1 MRHWHWLIE
10 WDTPS
15 LGHIKA
21 VKRVVYSGR
30 SKYQDIMVIETY
42 EYGVALVLDGKTQS
56 TEADEFIYHEALVH
70 PAMILHGAPRKIL
83 ILGGGEGATLR
94 EALKYGSVGK
104 AVMVDIDEEVIR
116 VSREYMEF
124 MSRGAFEDKRV
135 NLVIGDA
142 LDYVFN
148 TSEAFDVIIA
158 DLSDPI
164 AEGPSYK
171 LYTRE
176 FYAKVNNI
184 LSPNGVFVTQAT
196 SPTNTPE
203 THAVIYNTVRSVFA
217 KTAYYHIFIPS
228 FEALWGF
235 VIASKTLDPR
245 GLNPKDVDET
255 LARHGVKT
263 RFYDSTAHAHM
274 FSVPRNLREFIEGE
288 TRISTF
294 DNPVYMP
301 A

>member
-10 WDTPS
+10 WDTPT
-15 LGHIKA
+15 LGHVKA
-21 VKRVVYSGR
+21 IKRVVYSGR
-30 SKYQDIMVIETY
+30 SKYQDIIVIETY
-42 EYGVALVLDGKTQS
+42 EYGLALVLDGKTQS
-56 TEADEFIYHEALVH
+56 TELDEFIYHEALVH
-70 PAMILHGAPRKIL
+70 PAMILHGAPRKVL

-94 EALKYGSVGK
+94 EALKYGSVER

-116 VSREYMEF
+116 VCREHMRF
-124 MSRGAFEDKRV
+124 MNEGVFDDKRV

-148 TSEAFDVIIA
+148 TNETFDVIIA

-164 AEGPSYK
+164 VEGPSYK

-176 FYAKVNNI
+176 FYARVGEI

-203 THAVIYNTVRSVFA
+203 THAVIYSTARSVFP
-217 KTAYYHIFIPS
+217 KTAYYHIFMPS

-235 VIASKTLDPR
+235 VITSKTLDPR
-245 GLNPKDVDET
+245 GLDPKYVDEA

-263 RFYDSTAHAHM
+263 RFYDSIAHTHM
-274 FSVPRNLREFIEGE
+274 FSVPRNLREFIERE
-288 TRISTF
+288 SRVSTF
-294 DNPVYMP
+294 ENPVYMP